1 MSDQR
6 NELLK
11 WAKGEEETEKGR
23 GENEAKVVI
32 IIITPIKL
40 LTKIWTDNRM

>member
-11 WAKGEEETEKGR
+11 WAKGEEETKKGS

-32 IIITPIKL
+32 IHIPLRMIIRIYVHA
-40 LTKIWTDNRM
+40 R